1 MPHDPS
7 TVTRD
12 NWLLP
17 QNLRWALRHSRQVVP
32 YAIVERGATRS
43 DPLPAGPEFE
53 LDELTFADNGQTL
66 RLIDFLHRSK
76 IDAFLVLHRGQI
88 VYQRWF
94 EGMTIDQPHQWA
106 SMTKSINGVLALILA
121 DRGVLDLGKPLSA
134 YVPELSGSPFGVATI
149 QQNLDMEVAVDWP
162 AEVTEMHW
170 MMAVGLLPNAGGVPT
185 TIRDFLPR
193 IGRPSPTPHGTTF
206 RYINSPSESVAWA
219 ICNATGKHWPQ
230 LVGEEIWSKAGM
242 EHEATVIVDSAQSAQ
257 ASGGFS
263 SSVADLARFAE
274 LIRNRG
280 MTGGRQAIAAGAIER
295 WLAPH
300 ADNAAAAERFAR
312 GNIAIGRPGFSYRNG
327 VFHVNDGDGS
337 LQLSGRFGQRVH
349 INPAAE
355 LAVVQFASYG
365 GQGEETAGAYLAAMK
380 AITAAV
386 AS

>member
-185 TIRDFLPR
+185 TIRDFLPASAGLPR
-193 IGRPSPTPHGTTF
+193 PRTERPFVTSTAPPNRSPGRSAM
-206 RYINSPSESVAWA
+206 RLES
-219 ICNATGKHWPQ
+219 TGRN
-230 LVGEEIWSKAGM
+230 WS
-242 EHEATVIVDSAQSAQ
+242 
-257 ASGGFS
+257 
-263 SSVADLARFAE
+263 AR
-274 LIRNRG
+274 R
-280 MTGGRQAIAAGAIER
+280 
-295 WLAPH
+295 
-300 ADNAAAAERFAR
+300 
-312 GNIAIGRPGFSYRNG
+312 
-327 VFHVNDGDGS
+327 
-337 LQLSGRFGQRVH
+337 SGRKR
-349 INPAAE
+349 AW
-355 LAVVQFASYG
+355 S
-365 GQGEETAGAYLAAMK
+365 MK
-380 AITAAV
+380 RR
-386 AS
+386 